1 MCAFFLFPLFVL
13 WYMLDSMAARL
24 PLSRRRRRAKKI
36 ASPSPRVESPKNFT
50 KDNGDGDGSS
60 AAPAAASLQVRRGPP
75 ARVFDWTAGV
85 VISNLTGNPQLET
98 MIRTEAD
105 QYIADLE
112 EDPAPVEPLVQVIAA
127 RYLDHLSAHPEQLD
141 PLVQKLGDRY
151 IQYLN
156 DNPDAIQELVRSEG
170 LNLGTWIVAEVRAWT
185 VVADTLVERL
195 ARSLFRRVPR
205 QDLPE
210 PPIEVKRRAILPLG

>member
-1 MCAFFLFPLFVL
+1 MT
-13 WYMLDSMAARL
+13 S
-24 PLSRRRRRAKKI
+24 SG
-36 ASPSPRVESPKNFT
+36 
-50 KDNGDGDGSS
+50 NGDGDGSGTEH
-60 AAPAAASLQVRRGPP
+60 APATLQVRRGPP

-105 QYIADLE
+105 QYIADLQ

-127 RYLDHLSAHPEQLD
+127 RYLDHLSQHPEQLD
-141 PLVQKLGDRY
+141 PLVRELGDRY

-156 DNPDAIQELVRSEG
+156 ENPDAVQELVRSEG
-170 LNLGTWIVAEVRAWT
+170 LNLATWIVEEVRAWT

-195 ARSLFRRVPR
+195 ARSIFRRAPR
-205 QDLPE
+205 ENLPE
-210 PPIEVKRRAILPLG
+210 PPLEVKRRAMLPLG